1 MTAIRLRLLQY
12 NVGSHSRKGEVIKQQ
27 LVQTALQ
34 QGLCDVALVHGCT
47 GIHEPVRTGVGA
59 VYQAATSTL
68 LSSGCTHSQAGTML
82 CYTADRFRVRQLSST
97 AEDLPGFAHSIVLV
111 QETNTSTSFITI
123 LLASEACT
131 DSASDL
137 ARLWNLM
144 KELSTQCPVLAAG
157 DCRLSFAAD
166 RLCSDSSIQV
176 QVCQPV
182 QNVTSI
188 SQSFFATAGCSK
200 HQIQIRDVESLLA
213 RPAAASAQYT
223 QNAHTATCYITWDGA
238 PALGPPT
245 ELTTN
250 PGDIPRQ
257 GTGPSRLTSGPT
269 MMGSST
275 VSVAAQLGEL
285 VNAASMEA
293 AETVCDIAEPCHAE
307 NTQGVVNSQRPLQAV
322 PIELTASCS
331 SASHSCDTSVVGK
344 GTRKALPAPLTISCQ
359 TGGSEIEP
367 KPPTPA
373 HGKLAGR
380 PQLTQTSSG
389 NFCLADADMEA
400 ERGSLKLEEG
410 CSTQPQTPGP
420 FRLQPKPTGR
430 QAVDINTLRIMQLR
444 RSISELSASNVP
456 PASEVSAEVYELNAM
471 LSQQRLHQQAPQESA
486 DVTGRLSPEGDLA
499 GMAVLRQQ
507 AEEGASEHLG
517 RCSDTQVEGL
527 YAAAKQT
534 PGELLAAW
542 QKYVQQPG
550 GRKTVHKQGRGRSR
564 EDRMSSP
571 GRLLKCLQSRT
582 DSDVEAE
589 MQAMHFKH

>member
-1 MTAIRLRLLQY
+1 
-12 NVGSHSRKGEVIKQQ
+12 
-27 LVQTALQ
+27 
-34 QGLCDVALVHGCT
+34 
-47 GIHEPVRTGVGA
+47 
-59 VYQAATSTL
+59 
-68 LSSGCTHSQAGTML
+68 
-82 CYTADRFRVRQLSST
+82 
-97 AEDLPGFAHSIVLV
+97 
-111 QETNTSTSFITI
+111 
-123 LLASEACT
+123 
-131 DSASDL
+131 
-137 ARLWNLM
+137 
-144 KELSTQCPVLAAG
+144 
-157 DCRLSFAAD
+157 
-166 RLCSDSSIQV
+166 
-176 QVCQPV
+176 
-182 QNVTSI
+182 
-188 SQSFFATAGCSK
+188 
-200 HQIQIRDVESLLA
+200 
-213 RPAAASAQYT
+213 
-223 QNAHTATCYITWDGA
+223 
-238 PALGPPT
+238 
-245 ELTTN
+245 
-250 PGDIPRQ
+250 
-257 GTGPSRLTSGPT
+257 
-269 MMGSST
+269 
-275 VSVAAQLGEL
+275 
-285 VNAASMEA
+285 
-293 AETVCDIAEPCHAE
+293 
-307 NTQGVVNSQRPLQAV
+307 
-322 PIELTASCS
+322 
-331 SASHSCDTSVVGK
+331 
-344 GTRKALPAPLTISCQ
+344 
-359 TGGSEIEP
+359 
-367 KPPTPA
+367 
-373 HGKLAGR
+373 
-380 PQLTQTSSG
+380 
-389 NFCLADADMEA
+389 MEA